1 MPIEKPDPPPWIAGL
16 PKDAWGF
23 PVPAEARWLDGVPLL
38 STYDRTRAVALV
50 TQRACAVCGFEI
62 PHDSL
67 FYRAW
72 DHTTAD
78 DIRAFGRK
86 RSYDDAGP
94 CHLSCIVYSAIVC
107 PHLNNERAH
116 LNKDRRLS
124 PGAKRGLTAA
134 IIGFARSGLLIPDP
148 RKHPLSPYFPYPL
161 IAFVGVTTDFTYRNG
176 SELHQLLSEAIA
188 LDSSI
193 IDTSK
198 PRCFWRDSPDEIDA
212 VLDAA
217 EHGTRELMGSKEPDY
232 STEIELTAPD
242 SRYVNSYCAYLV

>member
-50 TQRACAVCGFEI
+50 TQ
-62 PHDSL
+62 
-67 FYRAW
+67 
-72 DHTTAD
+72 
-78 DIRAFGRK
+78 
-86 RSYDDAGP
+86 
-94 CHLSCIVYSAIVC
+94 
-107 PHLNNERAH
+107 AH